1 MAMNAKLISLLP
13 LTVLLTACLGGGG
26 GGSDGDSAGAAG
38 KTGRLVDSAVSGV
51 SYSTASF
58 SGSTNADGEYLYKEG
73 ETVTF
78 RIGDIVFPAVTA
90 KGVLTPL
97 DLAGSTDINDPVVI
111 NIARLLQTLDEDG
124 NPDNGIVIPE
134 LATTAALDF
143 NLGVADF
150 AAAVQ
155 TALSITLISQTDA
168 LAHLQNELD
177 ELNGG
182 TTDPGREAATV
193 PAGLV
198 GVYQFLFEEV
208 TAGSGIQDGVIDEYQ
223 VTADGRLI
231 LPGGSELSNPV
242 YTSESHVEIAWHDS
256 NTGLGY
262 ALSNANTGV
271 INELNV
277 SDGLFGDAGYVF
289 YGSYVPYSPTTGD
302 VPQALLDLA
311 GSYSTQP
318 YFSKAGNR
326 HGWAVGDELTL
337 DIDSVSGVIDIAG
350 IYQLDPA
357 DSSFSWTD
365 KTGTNPRF
373 NPHYEVLYE
382 SAGSG
387 IKLLLY
393 RQPGEELNGWRL
405 QDDANAADGV
415 NVASEVMPLNA
426 THQAYI
432 DALDAL
438 LPATLT
444 VIAQDSTYNSGLDK
458 AVCTEYEFD
467 LDYGATNGKPRILFN
482 QLGSPAKTTKEYG
495 ASSAAYSEQGSAKSL
510 YWSGFDLTVEG
521 STLTATVLKLGEPI
535 DEVLSNDS
543 SAIAAVCP

>member
-1 MAMNAKLISLLP
+1 MKLNTLALLP
-13 LTVLLTACLGGGG
+13 LTLALTACLSGGGG
-26 GGSDGDSAGAAG
+26 GGGGDSAAAG
-38 KTGRLVDSAVSGV
+38 KTGRLIDSAVAGV
-51 SYSTASF
+51 SYSTAQF
-58 SGSTNADGEYLYKEG
+58 SGTTNADGEYLYQDG

-124 NPDNGIVIPE
+124 NPDNGILIPE
-134 LATTAALDF
+134 LNTTAALDF
-143 NLGVADF
+143 NLPVADF

-155 TALSITLISQTDA
+155 VALGITLISQADA

-208 TAGSGIQDGVIDEYQ
+208 TAGSGIRDGVIDEYQ

-242 YTSESHVEIAWHDS
+242 YISESHVEIAWHDS

-277 SDGLFGDAGYVF
+277 SNGLFGDAGYVF

-311 GSYSTQP
+311 GSYDTQP

-357 DSSFSWTD
+357 DSSFSWAD

-373 NPHYEVLYE
+373 NPHYEVLFE
-382 SAGSG
+382 QGGSS

-393 RQPGEELNGWRL
+393 RQPGEGLNGWRL

-415 NVASEVMPLNA
+415 NVASEVMPLIA
-426 THQAYI
+426 SHQAYV

-444 VIAQDSTYNSGLDK
+444 VIAQDSTYNSGLDG
-458 AVCTEYEFD
+458 AVCTQYAFD

-482 QLGSPAKTTKEYG
+482 QLGSPARTTREYI
-495 ASSAAYSEQGSAKSL
+495 ASSAAYSEQGSAVSL
-510 YWSGFDLTVEG
+510 YWSGFDLTVDG
-521 STLTATVLKLGEPI
+521 STLTATVIKLGEPI
-535 DEVLSNDS
+535 NEVLSNDT

>member
-1 MAMNAKLISLLP
+1 MKLNTIALLP
-13 LTVLLTACLGGGG
+13 LTLALTACLSGGGG
-26 GGSDGDSAGAAG
+26 GGGGDSAAG
-38 KTGRLVDSAVSGV
+38 KTGRLIDSAVAGV
-51 SYSTASF
+51 SYSTAQF
-58 SGSTNADGEYLYKEG
+58 SGTTNADGEYLYQDG

-134 LATTAALDF
+134 LASTAALDF
-143 NLGVADF
+143 NLPVADF

-155 TALSITLISQTDA
+155 AALGITLISQADA

-208 TAGSGIQDGVIDEYQ
+208 TAGSGIRDGVIDEYQ

-242 YTSESHVEIAWHDS
+242 YISESHVEIAWHDS

-277 SDGLFGDAGYVF
+277 SNGLFGDAGYEF

-311 GSYSTQP
+311 GSYDTQP

-337 DIDSVSGVIDIAG
+337 AIDSVSGVIDIAG

-357 DSSFSWTD
+357 DSSFSWAD

-382 SAGSG
+382 SAGSS

-415 NVASEVMPLNA
+415 NVASEVMPLIA
-426 THQAYI
+426 AHQAYL
-432 DALDAL
+432 DTLDAL

-444 VIAQDSTYNSGLDK
+444 VIAQDSTYNSGLDG
-458 AVCTEYEFD
+458 AVCTQYAFD

-482 QLGSPAKTTKEYG
+482 QLGSPAKTAREYI
-495 ASSAAYSEQGSAKSL
+495 ASSAAYSEQGSGVSL
-510 YWSGFDLTVEG
+510 YWSGFDLTVVG
-521 STLTATVLKLGEPI
+521 STLTATVTKLGEPI
-535 DEVLSNDS
+535 NEVLSNDT

>member
-1 MAMNAKLISLLP
+1 M
-13 LTVLLTACLGGGG
+13 
-26 GGSDGDSAGAAG
+26 
-38 KTGRLVDSAVSGV
+38 
-51 SYSTASF
+51 
-58 SGSTNADGEYLYKEG
+58 
-73 ETVTF
+73 
-78 RIGDIVFPAVTA
+78 
-90 KGVLTPL
+90 
-97 DLAGSTDINDPVVI
+97 
-111 NIARLLQTLDEDG
+111 
-124 NPDNGIVIPE
+124 
-134 LATTAALDF
+134 
-143 NLGVADF
+143 
-150 AAAVQ
+150 
-155 TALSITLISQTDA
+155 
-168 LAHLQNELD
+168 
-177 ELNGG
+177 
-182 TTDPGREAATV
+182 
-193 PAGLV
+193 
-198 GVYQFLFEEV
+198 
-208 TAGSGIQDGVIDEYQ
+208 IDEYQ

-242 YTSESHVEIAWHDS
+242 YISESHVEIAWHDS

-277 SDGLFGDAGYVF
+277 SNGLFGDAGYEF

-311 GSYSTQP
+311 GSYDTQP

-337 DIDSVSGVIDIAG
+337 AIDSVSGVIDIAG

-382 SAGSG
+382 SAGSS

-415 NVASEVMPLNA
+415 NVASEVMPLIA
-426 THQAYI
+426 THQAYL
-432 DALDAL
+432 DTLDAL

-444 VIAQDSTYNSGLDK
+444 VIAQDSTYNSGLDG
-458 AVCTEYEFD
+458 AVCTQYAFD

-482 QLGSPAKTTKEYG
+482 QLGSPSRTAREYI
-495 ASSAAYSEQGSAKSL
+495 ASSAAYSEQGSAVSL
-510 YWSGFDLTVEG
+510 YWSGFDLTVDG
-521 STLTATVLKLGEPI
+521 STLTATVTKLGEPI
-535 DEVLSNDS
+535 NEVLSNDTG
-543 SAIAAVCP
+543 AIAAVCP

>member
-1 MAMNAKLISLLP
+1 MAMKLNTIALLP
-13 LTVLLTACLGGGG
+13 LTLALTACLSGGGG
-26 GGSDGDSAGAAG
+26 GGGGDSAAG
-38 KTGRLVDSAVSGV
+38 KTGRLIDSAVAGV
-51 SYSTASF
+51 SYSTAQF
-58 SGSTNADGEYLYKEG
+58 SGTTNADGEYLYQDG

-90 KGVLTPL
+90 KGVLTPR

-134 LATTAALDF
+134 LASTAALDF
-143 NLGVADF
+143 NLPVADF

-155 TALSITLISQTDA
+155 AALGITLISQADA

-208 TAGSGIQDGVIDEYQ
+208 TAGSGIRDGVIDEYQ

-242 YTSESHVEIAWHDS
+242 YISESHVEIAWHDS

-277 SDGLFGDAGYVF
+277 SNGLFGDAGYEF

-311 GSYSTQP
+311 GSYDTQP

-337 DIDSVSGVIDIAG
+337 AIDSVSGVIDIAG

-357 DSSFSWTD
+357 DSSFSWAD

-382 SAGSG
+382 SAGSS

-415 NVASEVMPLNA
+415 NVASEVMPLIA
-426 THQAYI
+426 AHQAYL
-432 DALDAL
+432 DTLDAL

-444 VIAQDSTYNSGLDK
+444 VIAQDSTYNSGLDG
-458 AVCTEYEFD
+458 AVCTQYAFD

-482 QLGSPAKTTKEYG
+482 QLGSPAKTAREYI
-495 ASSAAYSEQGSAKSL
+495 ASSAAYSEQGSGVSL
-510 YWSGFDLTVEG
+510 YWSGFDLTVVG
-521 STLTATVLKLGEPI
+521 STLTATVTKLGEPI
-535 DEVLSNDS
+535 NEVLSNDT